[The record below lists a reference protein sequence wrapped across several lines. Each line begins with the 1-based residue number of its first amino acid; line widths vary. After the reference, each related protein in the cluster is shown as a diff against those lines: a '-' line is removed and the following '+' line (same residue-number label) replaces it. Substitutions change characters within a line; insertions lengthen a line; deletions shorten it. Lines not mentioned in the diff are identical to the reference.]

1 MDEMKNQKRKNVFG
15 EMKVEIQD
23 NKTYGKQFKS
33 WTDSDG
39 CLYEQGRKVS
49 NKQNSLMPQG
59 TIKE

>member
-33 WTDSDG
+33 
-39 CLYEQGRKVS
+39 
-49 NKQNSLMPQG
+49 
-59 TIKE
+59 